1 MKFMYNSEFAYEI
14 YETTDCQNV
23 YITLWHWDNEHNI
36 WVETEIRT
44 KLTTDYVEEFM
55 LFLDEIIEKLIKE
68 FKEND

>member
-14 YETTDCQNV
+14 YETTDHENV

-36 WVETEIRT
+36 WVETTFRT

>member
-1 MKFMYNSEFAYEI
+1 MKFMYNSEFAYQI
-14 YETTDCQNV
+14 QKTTDCQNV

-36 WVETEIRT
+36 WVETEIWT
-44 KLTTDYVEEFM
+44 KLTTDYVDEFM